1 MASLGTPAA
10 RPEIEIYFD
19 EIEGRTVFAEVRDL
33 FAEWRY
39 AAREDGGLP
48 HKARFDPHLAGERGV
63 NLMLMRHED
72 GDFHYET
79 VGSHIAALFGHDPAR
94 RRLSELNYPG
104 AQAYLPRYKYC
115 VETGAPLFAVQRKV
129 SFGIAGASERLLL
142 PVRYPEGGE
151 GVLVYIRSR
160 ADNYD
165 LIRAVFDASQHGVLV
180 VTAVRDET
188 GIATDLEITAVNSAA
203 ATLIGGEP
211 VELVGRKLKEL
222 LPRLDFDTVWPDL
235 MASLETGETR
245 VHETLRVSGDAGGV
259 YRISSARVA
268 DGLAITISDLSQLQ
282 KAMKTLETQ
291 HASLVKVNAELRSE
305 VVRRRRL
312 EAELKELAATDP
324 LTGIANRRSFNEAM
338 TECLETA
345 DGNAPQAALILFDID
360 DFKAINDHHG
370 HPAGDMVLQ
379 SIARNVSAHFGSG
392 AVFGRL
398 GGEEFGVF
406 LPDTP
411 DELAC
416 RIAEDLRRLIE
427 AGSYGIEAVPIKVTA
442 SFGVATLSP
451 PADTDRLI
459 ALADEALYAAKRHG
473 RNRVECNCDEKH
485 MLDTGNGS
493 PG

>member
-1 MASLGTPAA
+1 MQ
-10 RPEIEIYFD
+10 PEIEIFFD

-33 FAEWRY
+33 LAEWRY

-48 HKARFDPHLAGERGV
+48 HQARFERHLSGDRGI
-63 NLMLMRHED
+63 NLMLMRHLD

-115 VETGAPLFAVQRKV
+115 IETGAPLFTVQRKV

-142 PVRYPEGGE
+142 PLKHPEGGE
-151 GVLVYIRSR
+151 GVLVYVRSR

-165 LIRAVFDASQHGVLV
+165 LIRAVFNASQHGVLV
-180 VTAVRDET
+180 VTAVRDESGT
-188 GIATDLEITAVNSAA
+188 ATDLEITAINAAA

-222 LPRLDFDTVWPDL
+222 LPRLDFDSVWPYL
-235 MASLETGETR
+235 MASLETGDTR
-245 VHETLRVSGDAGGV
+245 VYESLRASGDSEGV
-259 YRISSARVA
+259 YRISSARVG
-268 DGLAITISDLSQLQ
+268 DGLAITISDLTQLQ
-282 KAMKTLETQ
+282 KAMQTLETQ

-324 LTGIANRRSFNEAM
+324 LTGIANRRSFTQAM
-338 TECLETA
+338 TEFMDMA
-345 DGNAPQAALILFDID
+345 DKEATQVALILFDID
-360 DFKAINDHHG
+360 DFKAINDRHG
-370 HPAGDMVLQ
+370 HPAGDIVLQ
-379 SIARNVSAHFGSG
+379 SIARNVSAHFGSDT
-392 AVFGRL
+392 VFGRL

-411 DELAC
+411 ETLAC
-416 RIAEDLRRLIE
+416 QTAEELRQVIETSSFGIE
-427 AGSYGIEAVPIKVTA
+427 AGPFKVTA
-442 SFGVATLSP
+442 SFGVATLP
-451 PADTDRLI
+451 LPAATDRLV
-459 ALADEALYAAKRHG
+459 ALADEALYSAKHKG
-473 RNRVECNCDEKH
+473 RNRVECSCAAEQVLNTG
-485 MLDTGNGS
+485 TGN
-493 PG
+493 